1 MKVVPCGVV
10 QSAAMRSMS
19 DGMEP
24 RTSVLSTSI
33 LALLLAAG
41 SMCFGQSAAQPL
53 TPGTIVT
60 GQCQGHENE
69 PGCVLPNLF
78 GPQGLSL
85 FPNPVF
91 PHYAHF
97 IGSAQTT
104 INQTLGTS
112 IATQLAILPIISPS
126 SGFTYK
132 YDSAAG
138 AFVRTTTS
146 FGPIYTERAETIGRG
161 KFSFGASYQRFRFST
176 LDGLNLHNIPAVF
189 SHVPDTGPGG
199 VPEPYEADVIRTS
212 TNVNLNMDQTLLYGT
227 VGLTDRID
235 FSIAIPIVSVRMGA
249 SSDAQIIQVSGPTFV
264 ANGVT
269 IPNPHE
275 FNAAGAQ
282 SNTYSSNGGASG
294 IGDVTFRIKAG
305 VFQTEKFRV
314 AAALDYRAPTGDPR
328 RFLGSGATGIKPF
341 IAVSAGKRYSP
352 HVNLGYQWNG
362 QSVLAGNLTGTSIS
376 EDSSGNVIIQNGQAT
391 KGSLPGQFFY
401 SFGTDLGVTKKLTLA
416 FDYLGQTL
424 FDAARVSPSTFTTQ
438 SIPGGTGT
446 LMLPTI
452 TGSKNSFTINNGAA
466 GLKYN
471 LFNRLLLTADLLFRM
486 DNNGLRQNVTPLV
499 ALSYAFGQ

>member
-1 MKVVPCGVV
+1 MIVKWDVSRAIVAALVCASAGV
-10 QSAAMRSMS
+10 
-19 DGMEP
+19 
-24 RTSVLSTSI
+24 
-33 LALLLAAG
+33 
-41 SMCFGQSAAQPL
+41 CFGQSAPQPL
-53 TPGTIVT
+53 NPGTIVI
-60 GQCQGHENE
+60 GECQGHTSE

-78 GPQGLSL
+78 GPGGLSL

-104 INQTLGTS
+104 MNQTLGGS

-132 YDSAAG
+132 YDSGTG

-161 KFSFGASYQRFRFST
+161 KFSFGASYQRFRFSS

-189 SHVPDTGPGG
+189 THVPDTGPGG
-199 VPEPYEADVIRTS
+199 VAEPYEADVIRTS
-212 TNVNLNMDQTLLYGT
+212 NNVNLNMDQTLLYGT
-227 VGLTDRID
+227 VGITDRID
-235 FSIAIPIVSVRMGA
+235 FSVAIPIVSVRMGA

-264 ANGVT
+264 ANGMT

-282 SNTYSSNGGASG
+282 TNTYSSTGSAAGL
-294 IGDVTFRIKAG
+294 GDVTFRLKGGI
-305 VFQTEKFRV
+305 FQTDKFRV
-314 AAALDYRAPTGDPR
+314 AAAVDIRAATGDAR
-328 RFLGSGATGIKPF
+328 RFLGSGATGVKPF

-352 HVNLGYQWNG
+352 HVNVGYQWNG
-362 QSVLAGNLTGTSIS
+362 QSVLAGNLTGTAIS
-376 EDSSGNVIIQNGQAT
+376 EDSAGNVTIQNGPAT

-401 SFGTDLGVTKKLTLA
+401 SFGTDLGVTNKLTLA

-424 FDAARVSPSTFTTQ
+424 FDAARVSQSSFTTQ
-438 SIPGGTGT
+438 NIPGGTGALT
-446 LMLPTI
+446 LPTI
-452 TGSKNSFTINNGAA
+452 AGAKNSFTINNGAA

-471 LFNRLLLTADLLFRM
+471 LFNRLLLTADLLFRL
-486 DNNGLRQNVTPLV
+486 DNNGLRQNGTPLV